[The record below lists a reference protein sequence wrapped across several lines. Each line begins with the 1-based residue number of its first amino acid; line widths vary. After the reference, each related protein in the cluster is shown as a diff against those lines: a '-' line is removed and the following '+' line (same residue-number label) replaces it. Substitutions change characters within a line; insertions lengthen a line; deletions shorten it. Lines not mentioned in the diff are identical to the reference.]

1 MRQLTLAWA
10 YLRIAARVL
19 RAHKLRSLLTVVS
32 ITIGAFSIVLMTSL
46 ADGGLQTIMSDIEE
60 MGGARLLLITPD
72 EPERMKDKR
81 GLAPG
86 YFDKAD
92 QEALTRTLPH
102 LAEKTWYAEVG
113 EQELTTEGGKALM
126 ADGIAG
132 DTGFLPAFGFTLG
145 KGRPFTDDE
154 NRTRQSVCVVGHE
167 VAEALFD
174 GNAIGQRLT
183 VMGVRCLIVGQAAKA
198 GRVGM
203 SFGFDWD
210 RFVLLPLETL
220 RDISRSASYGTILVA
235 KTTDVR
241 HNDVVKRV
249 ANAVMTH
256 RHHGV
261 DDFEIWDFSGI
272 MGEFAKIF
280 MILKLIVGLV
290 ASISLL
296 VGGVGVM
303 NMMFVSVS
311 ERTKEIGVRKALGA
325 SPRAIEAQFL
335 FEAMFLSS
343 IGGVLGVGTGIV
355 ATVGANALVVSLEDA
370 WVGTV
375 SVPAVVVA
383 LVVALAIGVGF
394 GVVPAKRAAAL
405 DAVDAMRR

>member
-1 MRQLTLAWA
+1 MRRLTLAWA
-10 YLRIAARVL
+10 YVRIAARVL

-46 ADGGLQTIMSDIEE
+46 ADGGLRTIMSDVEE
-60 MGGARLLLITPD
+60 LGGARLLLITPD

-86 YFDKAD
+86 YFEKAD
-92 QEALTRTLPH
+92 QEALARALPH
-102 LAEKTWYAEVG
+102 LAERTWYAEVG
-113 EQELTTEGGKALM
+113 EQELTTESGRVLM
-126 ADGIAG
+126 ADGLAG
-132 DTGFLPAFGFTLG
+132 DTGFLSAFEFTIA

-154 NRTRQSVCVVGHE
+154 DRTRQSVCVVGHE
-167 VAEALFD
+167 VADQLFD
-174 GNAIGQRLT
+174 GAAVGRRLT
-183 VMGVRCLIVGQAAKA
+183 VMGTSCVIVGQAAKA

-203 SFGFDWD
+203 NFGFDWD

-220 RDISRSASYGTILVA
+220 RDVSRSASYGATLVA
-235 KTTDVR
+235 KTTDAR

-256 RHHGV
+256 RHHGI
-261 DDFEIWDFSGI
+261 DDFEIWDFAGV
-272 MGEFAKIF
+272 MAEFSMIF
-280 MILKLIVGLV
+280 MILKLIVGFV

-311 ERTKEIGVRKALGA
+311 ERTKEIGIRKALGA

-335 FEAMFLSS
+335 CEAMVLSS
-343 IGGVLGVGTGIV
+343 IGGALGVGTGIG
-355 ATVGANALVVSLEDA
+355 AALGANALVASLEDA

-375 SVPAVVVA
+375 STPAVVVA
-383 LVVALAIGVGF
+383 LVVALGIGVGF